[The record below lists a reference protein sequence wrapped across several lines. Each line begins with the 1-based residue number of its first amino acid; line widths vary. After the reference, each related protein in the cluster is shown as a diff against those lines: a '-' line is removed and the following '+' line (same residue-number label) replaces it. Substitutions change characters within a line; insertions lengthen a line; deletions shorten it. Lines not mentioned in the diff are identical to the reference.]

1 MSMTGGIDKEVHIC
15 NGMTLRHEKDKV
27 MPFAVTWTDLEIV
40 VLSEVSQ
47 THQTQKDIICYH
59 SHVESKK
66 RYK

>member
-1 MSMTGGIDKEVHIC
+1 
-15 NGMTLRHEKDKV
+15 
-27 MPFAVTWTDLEIV
+27 MPFAVTWTDLEIG

-66 RYK
+66 KVLVNLFTKWK